1 MPQITRDITEGSL
14 IPEGW
19 KGRQTATLFSEAP
32 VALVGWLN
40 WAPCQPLRSQAVRF
54 LKAGLLGTEKLQW
67 GFSTSRPG
75 LLQALSS
82 DSPLRSSSP
91 HLPWLPPSGAD
102 ELETNTHTFQK
113 VFKDTDSQNRIQQRS
128 SSPGCSVVWEDGDAG
143 SPTKAQVTGTPHAQ
157 PPDSSRLHPAPT
169 PEPQTPRKER
179 LSDLSLPGSHGLS
192 LLTSRTYS

>member
-1 MPQITRDITEGSL
+1 MEGQTDSHTLLRGPSGPGRVAELGTLPATQISGSAF
-14 IPEGW
+14 PEGW
-19 KGRQTATLFSEAP
+19 AP
-32 VALVGWLN
+32 WDG
-40 WAPCQPLRSQAVRF
+40 
-54 LKAGLLGTEKLQW
+54 KLQW

-143 SPTKAQVTGTPHAQ
+143 SPTRAQVTGTPRAQ